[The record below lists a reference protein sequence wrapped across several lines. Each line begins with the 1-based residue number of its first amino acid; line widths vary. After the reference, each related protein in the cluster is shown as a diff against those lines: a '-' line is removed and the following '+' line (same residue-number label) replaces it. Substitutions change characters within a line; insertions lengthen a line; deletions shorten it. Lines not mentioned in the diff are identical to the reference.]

1 MIRAIRA
8 TLVWLGLADEGGPS
22 EERSSIRIRI
32 RWTEPAVIVGI
43 VAGVSGYLIGA
54 QHQTSARRL
63 EPPSHAAEVKKVA
76 GDAFRQRHVAD
87 ILGGIAQTIYSSSF
101 GELLVSIEGITK
113 PPSGYGVE
121 VTLVCA
127 GDSFQYGAL
136 APRFFGGPRRMSAA
150 DSFS

>member
-8 TLVWLGLADEGGPS
+8 TVVWLGLADEGEPS
-22 EERSSIRIRI
+22 EERSRIP
-32 RWTEPAVIVGI
+32 WTAAAVIVGI

-54 QHQTSARRL
+54 QHQTLTRHL

-87 ILGGIAQTIYSSSF
+87 FLGGIAQTIYPPSS
-101 GELLVSIEGITK
+101 GELLVSIEGIAK
-113 PPSGYGVE
+113 PPSGYGAE

-127 GDSFQYGAL
+127 GHSFQYGAL
-136 APRFFGGPRRMSAA
+136 APRFFGGPRRMTAA